1 MTGSGG
7 MSQAFGVFEHLLLLQ
22 RGEEE
27 STTMHHCR
35 NTIGGKA
42 YGIASG
48 VLCKET
54 QPGLFL
60 VLFCLHVAAFCRA
73 GQNFIMNDA
82 VLGSTL
88 DKYGLRIF
96 KIIVIILIIS
106 SVVSCKIKR
115 LVKMMFSNY
124 CLLCEN

>member
-1 MTGSGG
+1 
-7 MSQAFGVFEHLLLLQ
+7 
-22 RGEEE
+22 
-27 STTMHHCR
+27 
-35 NTIGGKA
+35 
-42 YGIASG
+42 
-48 VLCKET
+48 
-54 QPGLFL
+54 
-60 VLFCLHVAAFCRA
+60 
-73 GQNFIMNDA
+73 MNDA

-124 CLLCEN
+124 CLLCETSSGFPTLGKVDPIS